1 VGLVFAFFHFTVD
14 FFSSFLQALS
24 PYLIEVYRL
33 TPRQV
38 AMFVAATSLLSSLS
52 QLLFAQTLQKFPN
65 QKLLLLVALSTLTLA
80 PVLFALHISLALS
93 VLSFL
98 LIFIA
103 NALFHP
109 LGTSWAGT
117 NNRQSGV
124 AFFISGGITGGAVG
138 PVFITWLISTLGS
151 FALIPFSLAVW
162 LATLILFASLAKRQ
176 KHLQIPTSQEGFN
189 LKYFR
194 LLFPIWLMVGLRTL
208 FMSGLHTF
216 TPIWVSNLGFKLVVG
231 GSLLSGGVVLGI
243 LSNLTGN
250 YLRHKIGNWWVNW
263 VSFLGMGAFILLFAT
278 TRNPLLIFAFYFL
291 ADAFGFLSMSSNV
304 QEAHHLLP
312 DHLPLASSVSMGFA
326 WSFGYLLHLGYS
338 SIFGNNPQFVLYS
351 MSVASIVFAVIIP
364 IFRKFFGKCSNHVQV
379 SQS

>member
-1 VGLVFAFFHFTVD
+1 MGLVFAFFHFTVD

-33 TPRQV
+33 APRQV
-38 AMFVAATSLLSSLS
+38 AMFVAATSLLSSVS
-52 QLLFAQTLQKFPN
+52 QLFFAQILRKFPN
-65 QKLLLLVALSTLTLA
+65 QKLLLLMILSLLTLA
-80 PVLFALHISLALS
+80 PMLFALHISLALS
-93 VLSFL
+93 ILSFL

-138 PVFITWLISTLGS
+138 PIFITWLVSTWSSL
-151 FALIPFSLAVW
+151 ALIPFSLLVW
-162 LATLILFASLAKRQ
+162 LVTMGLFVHFATRTRHFQ
-176 KHLQIPTSQEGFN
+176 VQTPHEGFT
-189 LKYFR
+189 LRYFH

-216 TPIWVSNLGFKLVVG
+216 TPIWVSSLGFQLVVG

-263 VSFLGMGAFILLFAT
+263 ISFLGMGIFILLFAT
-278 TRNPLLIFAFYFL
+278 TKNPLLIFTFYFL

-312 DHLPLASSVSMGFA
+312 NHLPLASSVSMGFA

-338 SIFGNNPQFVLYS
+338 SIFGNNPQFVISS
-351 MSVASIVFAVIIP
+351 MGIASLCLAGIILL
-364 IFRKFFGKCSNHVQV
+364 FKNFFGKTAIHVQV
-379 SQS
+379 T

>member
-1 VGLVFAFFHFTVD
+1 MGLVFAFFHFTVD

-24 PYLIEVYRL
+24 PYLIEVYQL

-38 AMFVAATSLLSSLS
+38 AMFVAATSLLSSVS
-52 QLLFAQTLQKFPN
+52 QLLFAQILQKFPN
-65 QKLLLLVALSTLTLA
+65 QKLLLVTTLSLLTLA
-80 PVLFALHISLALS
+80 PILFAFHISLVLS
-93 VLSFL
+93 ILSFL

-117 NNRQSGV
+117 SNRQSGV

-138 PVFITWLISTLGS
+138 PVFITWLVSTRGS
-151 FALIPFSLAVW
+151 LALIPFSLLFW
-162 LATLILFASLAKRQ
+162 LATTVLFVGFTRRAGHFQVQTPR
-176 KHLQIPTSQEGFN
+176 EGFT
-189 LKYFR
+189 LSYFH

-216 TPIWVSNLGFKLVVG
+216 TPIWVSSLGFKLVVG

-263 VSFLGMGAFILLFAT
+263 ISFSGMGIFILLFAT
-278 TRNPLLIFAFYFL
+278 TKNPLLIFTFYFL

-312 DHLPLASSVSMGFA
+312 NHLPLASSISMGFA

-338 SIFGNNPQFVLYS
+338 SIFGNSPQFVISS
-351 MSVASIVFAVIIP
+351 MGIASLCWAGIILL
-364 IFRKFFGKCSNHVQV
+364 FKNFFGKTVTHVQV
-379 SQS
+379 T